1 MVAHWCQNETMNIA
15 LKEMPDSL
23 HRKLKQR
30 AEAHG
35 RSLNKEV
42 IAMLETMLNPVRRN
56 PEKLRWRI
64 SHHQDTLNHLVKE
77 EELPGIINEGRR

>member
-1 MVAHWCQNETMNIA
+1 VNIT
-15 LKEMPDSL
+15 LKELPDAL
-23 HRKLKQR
+23 HQKLKQR

-42 IAMLETMLNPVRRN
+42 IVMLETMVNPVRRN
-56 PEKLRWRI
+56 PEELLRRI
-64 SHHQDTLNHLVKE
+64 GHHRDTLNHLVRE